1 MVALGNFF
9 FHYRT
14 TLAPFLPL
22 LLLLPGPV
30 VLSDPFE
37 AALIG
42 LVVACAGQI
51 VRATTIG
58 LEYIVRGGRNHRVYA
73 DDLVTEGLFRHT
85 RNPMYVGKF
94 FMVLGAGVASN
105 RWPSLLAITAAY
117 AFMYHTITLAE
128 EAYLRRKFDAAFTEY
143 CRDVPRWWP
152 RLRGL
157 AATFTKTRFNWARV
171 LAKEYSAPLGWT
183 LPIVLIGLYNI
194 HAATGFAHR
203 PVAVALLWGVLGLA
217 LSFWLVVGLLKKT
230 RSAALGGAR

>member
-1 MVALGNFF
+1 MFTVNQSGSVSLHGGISRRSVLRVGALALGGL
-9 FHYRT
+9 
-14 TLAPFLPL
+14 TLDQ
-22 LLLLPGPV
+22 
-30 VLSDPFE
+30 VLGLR
-37 AALIG
+37 AAS
-42 LVVACAGQI
+42 ASA
-51 VRATTIG
+51 
-58 LEYIVRGGRNHRVYA
+58 GGRQKSVIMIHLSGGPSHL
-73 DDLVTEGLFRHT
+73 D
-85 RNPMYVGKF
+85 MYDMKPDAPVEYRGD
-94 FMVLGAGVASN
+94 

-128 EAYLRRKFDAAFTEY
+128 EAYLRHKFGAAFTEY

-194 HAATGFAHR
+194 HAATGFAQR
-203 PVAVALLWGVLGLA
+203 PVTVALLWGVLGLA
-217 LSFWLVVGLLKKT
+217 FSFWLVVGLLKKT